1 MLQKT
6 VNGLSIVRHPSTFAA
21 TVNGL
26 VDPILTSRALFTFG
40 RVLITFMYWYAGIG
54 FLLNFSGA
62 IDQMRA
68 LGLEP
73 APVIAALTIV
83 VELVGSWL
91 IIDGRL
97 AWLGAGMLGVF
108 TLATIPMI
116 HDFWNMTGLA
126 ATQAMLESEEHL
138 TVIGGL
144 IAVSILCHLERK
156 LRSASAPPSA

>member
-1 MLQKT
+1 MQQAI
-6 VNGLSIVRHPSTFAA
+6 VNGMANVRHPSTFAE
-21 TVNGL
+21 TINGL
-26 VDPILTSRALFTFG
+26 VDAILTSQALFAFG

-62 IDQMRA
+62 VVQMRA

-73 APVIAALTIV
+73 AAFIAALTIA
-83 VELVGSWL
+83 VELIGSAL

-97 AWLGAGMLGVF
+97 AWFGAGMLGVF
-108 TLATIPMI
+108 TVATIPLI

-138 TVIGGL
+138 TVVGGL
-144 IAVSILCHLERK
+144 LAVAILCHLERK
-156 LRSASAPPSA
+156 LRSATAPSA

>member
-1 MLQKT
+1 MQQQIVRGT
-6 VNGLSIVRHPSTFAA
+6 AGVRHPSMFG

-26 VDPILTSRALFTFG
+26 VDEILTSRALFTFG

-54 FLLNFSGA
+54 FLLNFTGA
-62 IDQMRA
+62 VAQMQA

-73 APVIAALTIV
+73 AAVIAALTIA
-83 VELVGSWL
+83 VELIGSAL

-97 AWLGAGMLGVF
+97 AWLGAGTLGVF
-108 TLATIPMI
+108 TLLTIPLI

-138 TVIGGL
+138 TVVGGL

-156 LRSASAPPSA
+156 LRASAAPSA